1 MFNLEVVLVPC
12 SCCRGSS
19 AFWLQLSAER
29 GSSNPR
35 VFEDVERR

>member
-1 MFNLEVVLVPC
+1 VRLVPC
-12 SCCRGSS
+12 SRSHGSS